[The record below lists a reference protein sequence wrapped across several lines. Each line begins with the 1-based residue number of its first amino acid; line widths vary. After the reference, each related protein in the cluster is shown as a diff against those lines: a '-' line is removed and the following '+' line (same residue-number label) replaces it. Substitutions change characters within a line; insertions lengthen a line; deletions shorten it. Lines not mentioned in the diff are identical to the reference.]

1 MEWSLHAL
9 LGPGNYF
16 DTFFFLLKDKQ
27 RLGNF
32 MGENFLP
39 LFTPQN

>member
-16 DTFFFLLKDKQ
+16 DTFFLLKDKQ

-32 MGENFLP
+32 IGENFLP